1 MATKSQSSEISNPP
15 SQFTNLYANGYYMS
29 ENVVGSPGAIP
40 DVIAHSGIP
49 PLIVS
54 FAINAIMQGSLLFAF
69 MTLIQQA
76 RIILFANIDI
86 YQSKG
91 KNNDEE
97 LPMLPPISLQ
107 EIDEKNE
114 EDQSAVNCS
123 SIGGIF
129 LPTIGQYM
137 FSILVVFI
145 LMGALVADTL
155 GASQSLASVMKIK
168 PIYVVPF
175 FLWLS
180 AILPIIFVRFFYLSL
195 PILILIKYIL
205 VITIIIGALCAG
217 NKINIEPHTD
227 WKYIGSPMLFIT
239 CTLGAY
245 EILSPF
251 VFVHIKL
258 TKKEIVAE
266 VRCVSYGR
274 SANYVKRIIISAGD
288 KIFSSNHYWAYAVLR
303 IVPQTCQDVPHSWD
317 SQFSIADNSTHPNC
331 NISLAWA
338 HREGV
343 VCAIPMLRI
352 VRAYYPE
359 YDWIAVLSAITL
371 FLMMTLSYICN
382 TLTMANVIAGII
394 MSSQE
399 KLWGKIQ
406 YKHDENTTQSY
417 IRKDIYSITGYLI
430 ITTLIFLAAFFNPRA
445 FIIIL
450 QYGMTTANNI
460 IGGILVPIMVIRSY
474 FSLARHLAIPV
485 PMNIASYILFGIST
499 LFFLSQLIY
508 AIVALAS

>member
-1 MATKSQSSEISNPP
+1 MVKSHGRLRHFFDEYYKYFII
-15 SQFTNLYANGYYMS
+15 YGYYMS

-239 CTLGAY
+239 CTLGAF

-258 TKKEIVAE
+258 TKKEVTLFFLTVVAAIVS
-266 VRCVSYGR
+266 VCFFQSL
-274 SANYVKRIIISAGD
+274 
-288 KIFSSNHYWAYAVLR
+288 WAYAVLR

-317 SQFSIADNSTHPNC
+317 SQFSIADNLTHPNC

-394 MSSQE
+394 MSSRE

-406 YKHDENTTQSY
+406 DKHDENTTQSY

-445 FIIIL
+445 FIVIL